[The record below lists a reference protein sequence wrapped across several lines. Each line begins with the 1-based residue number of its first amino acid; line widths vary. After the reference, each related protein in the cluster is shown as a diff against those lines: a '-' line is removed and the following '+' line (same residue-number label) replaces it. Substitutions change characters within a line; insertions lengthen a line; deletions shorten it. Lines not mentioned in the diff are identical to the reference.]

1 MPRFDWNLLASLDAL
16 LRNKHVTAAAEE
28 IGVSQPTMSG
38 MLRRLRDQLGDPLIV
53 RVGSNYEL
61 TERALE
67 LSGPVRQ
74 ALLSIE
80 DLVRP
85 VETLDFA
92 TANRCI
98 RIMASEFSQFLLLP
112 YFFRRAAEL
121 APGLTFEV
129 LPIFDP
135 VSRVYHGDV
144 DVALTAAPLTEIPVA
159 SASLIRSRR
168 LLDEPFVA
176 LVDQNHPLGEAATL
190 EELLSYP
197 HIETRFPGLS
207 TSVEDGMLNT
217 LDTSRNRA
225 IIVPS
230 FVAVPPMIVG
240 TDRVCVFPQ
249 RLLSVI
255 SLKEPIRTIR
265 LPEGYK
271 PSLSLRVL
279 WHVRHDFDPLHRWV
293 RSILHEAAAQLDDSE
308 APT

>member
-1 MPRFDWNLLASLDAL
+1 MSRFDWNLLASLDAL

-38 MLRRLRDQLGDPLIV
+38 MLRRLRDQLGDPLFV

-92 TANRCI
+92 TAERCI

-129 LPIFDP
+129 LPISDP

-144 DVALTAAPLTEIPVA
+144 DVALTAAPLDKIPD
-159 SASLIRSRR
+159 SIASLIRARC

-176 LVDQNHPLGEAATL
+176 LVDQNHPLSEPATL
-190 EELLSYP
+190 EDLLSYP

-207 TSVEDGMLNT
+207 TSVEDRILGGFE
-217 LDTSRNRA
+217 TSKNRA
-225 IIVPS
+225 IVVPS
-230 FVAVPPMIVG
+230 FVAVPAMIVG
-240 TDRVCVFPQ
+240 TDRVCVFPK

-255 SLKEPIRTIR
+255 PVQAQMRTIS
-265 LPEGYK
+265 LPEGYS
-271 PSLSLRVL
+271 PSLVVSTL

-293 RSILHEAAAQLDDSE
+293 RSMLDEAASQLDDNM
-308 APT
+308 